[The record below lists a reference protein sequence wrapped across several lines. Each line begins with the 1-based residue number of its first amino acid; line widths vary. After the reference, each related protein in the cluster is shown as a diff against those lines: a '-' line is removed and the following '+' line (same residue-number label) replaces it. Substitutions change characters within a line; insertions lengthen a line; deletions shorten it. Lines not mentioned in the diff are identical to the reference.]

1 MSTYLSA
8 LGMSVKPGRT
18 LLASIF
24 AAVAVPF
31 GLGGQE
37 ADSLAAGSLAGEVTT
52 AEHGTPLAGVTVE
65 IAGTRIRTLT
75 DQHGHYRLT
84 GVPAGPVSIQFRRIG
99 YEPHTEEVRIEPG
112 GRVELRVA
120 VTAEPI
126 ALNPILVLQA
136 RTRMVVADPHAP
148 GAAHYLSRSAMRAMN
163 LAFDDV
169 HDFLRKVPGVN
180 VREEEG
186 YGLRPNIGIRGTG
199 VERSAK
205 ITLMEDGV
213 LIAPAPYT
221 APAAYYFPVAGR
233 MQAIEVRK
241 GSSQIRYGP
250 STIGGA
256 INFIS
261 TGIPDEFDWSLDVA
275 GGSGSTFKG
284 IGRAGGSGEHFGW
297 MIETYQIGTNGY
309 KHLPH
314 GGDTGFR
321 VGDYVAKVRLNS
333 RPDDRVYQQVEIKVG
348 YTDEVSN
355 ETYLGLL
362 DDDFRRDA
370 LQRYVASEPDVMDA
384 EHSQVQV
391 RHFLRPGRHLDFTT
405 TLYRNSFARNW
416 YKLQSV
422 LGTSISS
429 VLRDVDSHRAAFDI
443 LRGGDSDP
451 DALAVRANNREYLS
465 QGIQFIAGLH
475 LETGA
480 VGHEIEFGARVHED
494 EEDRFQW
501 EDGYRMIAKRMVL
514 TSEGA
519 PGSQTNRVGEASA
532 QAFHLQ
538 DQIEIGR
545 WLVVPGVRYEDID
558 FRRTDYAK
566 DDPNRSAPTRVR
578 DNTITAWIPGVG
590 VSVEATPSMYLYG
603 GIHRGFGAGGP
614 GADERT
620 EAERSINYELGAQ
633 VRKPSMTAQATGF
646 YTDYENILGRATL
659 ATGESG
665 AGDLFNGG
673 SVGVV
678 GLELSVEF
686 DPHLGAVSSVRTPLG
701 ASYTFT
707 RAEFRTDFE
716 SAFSPWGE
724 VSRSDRLPY
733 LPEHQ
738 YAASIAVE
746 GDRWSVGFDLWGSA
760 AARARAGQG
769 PIPADER
776 IDRFVVLNLTGEFRM
791 SNNRSLYL
799 GIRNLADAR
808 YVAARRPAGARPGLP
823 RTLSAG
829 IRQSR

>member
-1 MSTYLSA
+1 MSVYPSA
-8 LGMSVKPGRT
+8 LAVSARPGRT
-18 LLASIF
+18 LLVSGL
-24 AAVAVPF
+24 AALAVPF
-31 GLGGQE
+31 GLRGQE
-37 ADSLAAGSLAGEVTT
+37 ADSPATGSVGGEVTT
-52 AEHGTPLAGVTVE
+52 AEHGAPLAGVTVE
-65 IAGTRIRTLT
+65 IAGTRNRTLT
-75 DQHGHYRLT
+75 DQHGDYVLT
-84 GVPAGPVSIQFRRIG
+84 GVPAGTVSIQFHRIG
-99 YEPHTEEVRIEPG
+99 YERYMEEVQIEPG
-112 GRVELRVA
+112 DRVELGVA
-120 VTAEPI
+120 LTAEPI
-126 ALNPILVLQA
+126 ALNPILVLQS
-136 RTRMVVADPHAP
+136 RMRLVGADPQAP

-163 LAFDDV
+163 LVFDDV
-169 HDFLRKVPGVN
+169 HDFLRKIPGVN

-213 LIAPAPYT
+213 LIAPAPYS

-256 INFIS
+256 INFVS
-261 TGIPDEFDWSLDVA
+261 TGIPDEFDWSLDLA
-275 GGSGSTFKG
+275 GGTASTFKG
-284 IGRAGGSGEHFGW
+284 IGRAGGSGEHIGW
-297 MIETYQIGTNGY
+297 MVETYQIGTDGY
-309 KHLPH
+309 KRLPR

-321 VGDYVAKVRLNS
+321 VGDYVAKVRFNS
-333 RPDDRVYQQVEIKVG
+333 SRDAAVYQQVEIKAG

-355 ETYLGLL
+355 ETYLGLQ

-370 LQRYVASEPDVMDA
+370 LQRYAASEPDIMDA

-391 RHFLRPGRHLDFTT
+391 RHFLRPGRRLDFTT
-405 TLYRNSFARNW
+405 TLYRNRFARNW

-429 VLRDVDSHRAAFDI
+429 VLRDTGSHRAAFDI
-443 LRGGDSDP
+443 LRGAESDP
-451 DALAVRANNREYLS
+451 DALALRANNREYLS
-465 QGIQFIAGLH
+465 QGVQFIAGLF

-480 VGHEIEFGARVHED
+480 MGHDIEFGARVHRD

-501 EDGYRMIAKRMVL
+501 EDGYRMRAQRMVL
-514 TSEGA
+514 TSEGV

-532 QAFHLQ
+532 LALHLQ
-538 DQIEIGR
+538 DQIEIGK

-558 FRRTDYAK
+558 FRRTDYAG
-566 DDPNRSAPTRVR
+566 DDPDRSAPTRVR
-578 DNTITAWIPGVG
+578 ENTIAAWIPGVG
-590 VSVEATPSMYLYG
+590 VSVEATPSSHIYG
-603 GIHRGFGAGGP
+603 GIHRGFAAAGP

-633 VRKPSMTAQATGF
+633 VRKPSMTAQVTGF
-646 YTDYENILGRATL
+646 FTDYENILGRATL

-673 SVGVV
+673 QVGIV
-678 GLELSVEF
+678 GLEISVEF
-686 DPHLGAVSSVRTPLG
+686 DPRLGAGSSVRTPVG

-716 SAFSPWGE
+716 SEYSAWGE
-724 VSRSDRLPY
+724 VSRYDRLPY

-769 PIPADER
+769 PIPDSER
-776 IDRFVVLNLTGEFRM
+776 IDRFAVLNLTGEYRM
-791 SNNRSLYL
+791 SNRSVYL
-799 GIRNLADAR
+799 GIRNLTDTR

-823 RTLSAG
+823 RTLTVG
-829 IRQSR
+829 VRQSR

>member
-1 MSTYLSA
+1 MSMFRSA
-8 LGMSVKPGRT
+8 LTVSVEQGRA
-18 LLASIF
+18 LLPSVL
-24 AAVAVPF
+24 AAVVVPF

-37 ADSLAAGSLAGEVTT
+37 ADSPARGFVAGEVKT
-52 AEHGTPLAGVTVE
+52 AEHGAPLAGVTVE
-65 IAGTRIRTLT
+65 IAGTRIKTLT
-75 DQHGHYRLT
+75 DQHGHYGLT
-84 GVPAGPVSIQFRRIG
+84 NVPAGTVSIQFHRIG
-99 YEPHTEEVRIEPG
+99 YGRYTEEVRIEPG
-112 GRVELRVA
+112 DRIELAVA
-120 VTAEPI
+120 LTAEPI
-126 ALNPILVLQA
+126 ALNPILVLQ
-136 RTRMVVADPHAP
+136 TRMRMVGADPHVP
-148 GAAHYLSRSAMRAMN
+148 GAAHYLSRSAISAMN
-163 LAFDDV
+163 LAFDDM

-180 VREEEG
+180 VSEEDG

-199 VERSAK
+199 AERSAK

-213 LIAPAPYT
+213 LIAPAPYS

-261 TGIPDEFDWSLDVA
+261 TGIPDEFDWSLDLA
-275 GGSGSTFKG
+275 GGGAATFKG
-284 IGRAGGSGEHFGW
+284 IGRAGGSGEHLGW
-297 MIETYQIGTNGY
+297 MVETYQIGTDGY
-309 KHLPH
+309 KRLPQ

-333 RPDDRVYQQVEIKVG
+333 RRDATVYQQVEIKVG

-355 ETYLGLL
+355 ETYLGLR

-370 LQRYVASEPDVMDA
+370 LQRYAASEPDIMDA
-384 EHSQVQV
+384 EHSQVQI

-429 VLRDVDSHRAAFDI
+429 VLGDADSHRAAFDI
-443 LRGGDSDP
+443 LRGAESGP

-465 QGIQFIAGLH
+465 QGLQFVAGLF

-480 VGHEIEFGARVHED
+480 MIHDIELGARVHRD

-501 EDGYRMIAKRMVL
+501 EDGYRMTAQRMVL

-519 PGSQTNRVGEASA
+519 PGSQANRVGEASA
-532 QAFHLQ
+532 LALHLQ
-538 DQIEIGR
+538 DQIEIGK
-545 WLVVPGVRYEDID
+545 WLVVPGVRFEDID
-558 FRRTDYAK
+558 FRRTDYAG
-566 DDPNRSAPTRVR
+566 DDPDRSAPTRVR
-578 DNTITAWIPGVG
+578 ENTIAAWIPGVG
-590 VSVEATPSMYLYG
+590 VSVEATPSSHLYG
-603 GIHRGFGAGGP
+603 GIHRGFAAGGP

-633 VRKPSMTAQATGF
+633 VRMPSMTAQATGF
-646 YTDYENILGRATL
+646 FTDYENILGRATL

-673 SVGVV
+673 QVGIV
-678 GLELSVEF
+678 GLELSVEL
-686 DPHLGAVSSVRTPLG
+686 DPHFGARSSVRTPVG
-701 ASYTFT
+701 VSYTFT

-716 SAFSPWGE
+716 SDYSAWGE
-724 VSRSDRLPY
+724 VSRNDRLPY
-733 LPEHQ
+733 LPEHR
-738 YAASIAVE
+738 YAASLAVE

-769 PIPADER
+769 PIPGNER
-776 IDRFVVLNLTGEFRM
+776 IDRFVVLNLTGEYRM
-791 SNNRSLYL
+791 SNRVLYL
-799 GIRNLADAR
+799 GIRNLADTR

-823 RTLSAG
+823 RTFAVG